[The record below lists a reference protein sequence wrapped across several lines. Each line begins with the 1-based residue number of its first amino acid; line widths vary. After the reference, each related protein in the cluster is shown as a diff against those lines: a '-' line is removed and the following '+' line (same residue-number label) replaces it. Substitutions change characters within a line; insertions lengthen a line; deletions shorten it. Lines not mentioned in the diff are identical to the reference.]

1 MEEEDGRRGEV
12 HLIVLEYMATTEILC
27 EDFWNNNVR
36 DKSDN
41 ESRLQKRGQTSELNN
56 KRDAEEQIWT
66 KIKTG

>member
-27 EDFWNNNVR
+27 EDFWNNNIR

-41 ESRLQKRGQTSELNN
+41 ES
-56 KRDAEEQIWT
+56 
-66 KIKTG
+66 